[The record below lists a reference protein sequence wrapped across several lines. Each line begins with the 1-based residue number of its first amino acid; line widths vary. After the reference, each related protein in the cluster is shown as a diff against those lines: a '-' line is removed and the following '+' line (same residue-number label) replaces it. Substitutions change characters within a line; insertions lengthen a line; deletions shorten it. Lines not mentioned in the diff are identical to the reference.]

1 MASRLSRSHSLNSK
15 VSDRRYKEAM
25 HIIITHCTTRE
36 CAKEFKVDQSTISR
50 DMNNKYLLYHYPMVV
65 KRVKETFKENKTTHK
80 HRRDKK

>member
-1 MASRLSRSHSLNSK
+1 MKTKTSIL
-15 VSDRRYKEAM
+15 DRRYREAM

-50 DMNNKYLLYHYPMVV
+50 DMNNKYLLHHYPMVV
-65 KRVKETFKENKTTHK
+65 KRVKETFKENRT

>member
-1 MASRLSRSHSLNSK
+1 MAPRLSRSRSLNSK

-36 CAKEFKVDQSTISR
+36 CAKEFKVNQSTISR
-50 DMNNKYLLYHYPMVV
+50 DMNNKYLLHHYPMIV
-65 KRVKETFKENKTTHK
+65 KRVKETFKENRT

>member
-1 MASRLSRSHSLNSK
+1 MASRLSHSLNSK

-36 CAKEFKVDQSTISR
+36 CAKEFKVNQSTISR
-50 DMNNKYLLYHYPMVV
+50 DMNNKYLLHHYPMIV
-65 KRVKETFKENKTTHK
+65 KRVKETFKENRT

>member
-1 MASRLSRSHSLNSK
+1 MTSRLNRSPRLNSK

-36 CAKEFKVDQSTISR
+36 CAKEFKVNQSTISR
-50 DMNNKYLLYHYPMVV
+50 DMNNKYLLYHYPMIV

-80 HRRDKK
+80 RRDKK

>member
-1 MASRLSRSHSLNSK
+1 MASRHSRSRSLNSK

-50 DMNNKYLLYHYPMVV
+50 DMNNKYLLYHYPMIV
-65 KRVKETFKENKTTHK
+65 KRVKETFKENRT
-80 HRRDKK
+80 HRRNKK

>member
-1 MASRLSRSHSLNSK
+1 MAPRLNRSHSLNSK
-15 VSDRRYKEAM
+15 VSDRRYREAM

-36 CAKEFKVDQSTISR
+36 CAKEFKVNQSTISR
-50 DMNNKYLLYHYPMVV
+50 DMNNKYLLYHYPMIV

>member
-1 MASRLSRSHSLNSK
+1 MASRLNRSRSLNSK

-50 DMNNKYLLYHYPMVV
+50 DMNNKYLLHHYPMIV
-65 KRVKETFKENKTTHK
+65 KRVKETFKENKT

>member
-1 MASRLSRSHSLNSK
+1 MASRLSRSLNSK

-50 DMNNKYLLYHYPMVV
+50 DMNNKHLLYHYPMVV
-65 KRVKETFKENKTTHK
+65 KRVKETFKENRT
-80 HRRDKK
+80 HRRNKK

>member
-1 MASRLSRSHSLNSK
+1 MTSRLNCSRSLNPK

-25 HIIITHCTTRE
+25 HIVITHCTTRE
-36 CAKEFKVDQSTISR
+36 CAKEFKVNQSTISR

-65 KRVKETFKENKTTHK
+65 KRVKETFKENRT

>member
-1 MASRLSRSHSLNSK
+1 MASRHSLNSK

-36 CAKEFKVDQSTISR
+36 CAKEFKVNQSTISR

-65 KRVKETFKENKTTHK
+65 KRVKETFKENRT
-80 HRRDKK
+80 HRRNKK